1 KPETEE
7 DRKFAETVRMLLQ
20 RMDPTHAG
28 LVIDDLNAADH
39 DSGRSRS
46 RLTTVVFERVM
57 LHLENHQPLELPA
70 KVAVLEMSGEGSCT
84 TYNCEDC
91 GYELPGNWPHVEA
104 IPPTSSLFCYDPCP
118 LCGGKVGWHAFY
130 SKHRCYRQQL
140 PLSW

>member
-1 KPETEE
+1 MGVLTMRSIMRRVRRLQTLIPPSPPPKPETEE

-57 LHLENHQPLELPA
+57 LHLEKHQPLELPA

-91 GYELPGNWPHVEA
+91 GYELPGNW
-104 IPPTSSLFCYDPCP
+104 
-118 LCGGKVGWHAFY
+118 
-130 SKHRCYRQQL
+130 
-140 PLSW
+140 